1 MIRIENIEILYLLTL
16 IPFFF
21 ILHFFYIKKKKA
33 RLRDFIDKNL
43 IDIIVPDL
51 SYGKQWTKFILI
63 NIAYFFIVIAIA
75 NPQIGTSVE
84 KTDRKGTDLMICLD
98 ISNSMLAQDIKPNRI
113 SRAKQSLNHLID
125 QLKNDRIGII
135 VFAGSAYVQLP
146 ITNDYGAAKTFI
158 DLIDPSMISNQGTAI
173 GQALEKANESFG
185 DKNTDNKS
193 RSIILISDGEDN
205 EEEAIDVA
213 KKIARDGVVIN
224 TIGLGLAE
232 GALIPISSKGQGKI
246 EYKKDI
252 NGSYVM
258 TKLNE
263 DILKDIASVGNGVY
277 IRANNSSIGLDNILA
292 RINKMEKNEYQAVA
306 YKDYESKFYIFAFIA
321 FILLIIEFLV
331 FEKKN
336 KYINRKF
343 FFGK

>member
-33 RLRDFIDKNL
+33 RLRDFIDNNL

-158 DLIDPSMISNQGTAI
+158 DLIDPTMISNQGTAI

-185 DKNTDNKS
+185 DKNSNNKS

-205 EEEAIDVA
+205 EQEAIDVA

-232 GALIPISSKGQGKI
+232 GALIPISNNGQGKI

-263 DILKDIASVGNGVY
+263 DILKNIASVGNGVY

-306 YKDYESKFYIFAFIA
+306 YKDYESRFYIFAFIA
-321 FILLIIEFLV
+321 LIILIVEFLV

-343 FFGK
+343 FFGN

>member
-84 KTDRKGTDLMICLD
+84 KTERKGTDLMICLD

-158 DLIDPSMISNQGTAI
+158 DLIDPTMISNQGTAI

-185 DKNTDNKS
+185 DKNSNNKS

-205 EEEAIDVA
+205 EQEAIDVA

-232 GALIPISSKGQGKI
+232 GALIPISNNGQGKI

-263 DILKDIASVGNGVY
+263 DILKNIASVGNGVY

-306 YKDYESKFYIFAFIA
+306 YKDYESRFYIFAFIA
-321 FILLIIEFLV
+321 LIILIVEFLV

-343 FFGK
+343 FFGN

>member
-1 MIRIENIEILYLLTL
+1 MIRIENIEVLYLLLL
-16 IPFFF
+16 IPLFV
-21 ILHFFYIKKKKA
+21 IIHYIYIKKKKT
-33 RLRDFIDKNL
+33 RLKEIIDKQL
-43 IDIIVPDL
+43 IDTIVPNL
-51 SYGKQWTKFILI
+51 SYGKNWTKFILL
-63 NIAYFFIVIAIA
+63 NIAYFFIIIAIA

-84 KTDRKGTDLMICLD
+84 KSERKGTDLMICLD
-98 ISNSMLAQDIKPNRI
+98 ISNSMLAEDIKPNRI
-113 SRAKQSLNHLID
+113 SRAKQSINHLID
-125 QLKNDRIGII
+125 QLRNDRIGII
-135 VFAGSAYVQLP
+135 IFAGSAYVQLP
-146 ITNDYGAAKTFI
+146 ITNDYGAAKTFV

-173 GQALEKANESFG
+173 GEALKKANESFG
-185 DKNTDNKS
+185 EKNTNKS

-205 EEEAIDVA
+205 EQEAVDIA
-213 KKIARDGVVIN
+213 KKIAKDGVVIN
-224 TIGLGLAE
+224 SIGFGLPE
-232 GALIPISSKGQGKI
+232 GSLIPIAKKGQGKI
-246 EYKKDI
+246 EYKKDA

-263 DILKDIASVGNGVY
+263 DILKNIASVGNGVY

-306 YKDYESKFYIFAFIA
+306 YKDYENRFYIFAFIS
-321 FILLIIEFLV
+321 LIILVFEFLI

>member
-33 RLRDFIDKNL
+33 RLRDFIDNNL

-84 KTDRKGTDLMICLD
+84 KTERKGTDLMICLD

-158 DLIDPSMISNQGTAI
+158 DLIDPTMISNQGTAI

-185 DKNTDNKS
+185 DKNSNNKS

-205 EEEAIDVA
+205 EQEAIDVA

-232 GALIPISSKGQGKI
+232 GALIPISNNGQGKI

-263 DILKDIASVGNGVY
+263 DILKNIASVGNGVY

-306 YKDYESKFYIFAFIA
+306 YKDYESRFYIFAFIA
-321 FILLIIEFLV
+321 LIILIVEFLV

-343 FFGK
+343 FFGN

>member
-84 KTDRKGTDLMICLD
+84 KTDRTGTDLMICLD

-213 KKIARDGVVIN
+213 KQIAKDGVVIN

-232 GALIPISSKGQGKI
+232 GALIPISSNGQGKI